1 VGWGADGDL
10 PHDTI
15 VEVSRRFG
23 GADAVLQQIPMK
35 LMCCACDVVGAP
47 EANRG
52 KPPTGGND

>member
-23 GADAVLQQIPMK
+23 GADAVLQQIAMK
-35 LMCCACDVVGAP
+35 Y
-47 EANRG
+47 
-52 KPPTGGND
+52 